1 MHNTEFSKEGLAQD
15 EEKMRKW
22 LIMVL
27 VVVVMVFTSEM
38 PSIRVECRA
47 GFLVTHRIISSGK
60 VVIYRISL
68 VITGCQKRRLD
79 ESS

>member
-1 MHNTEFSKEGLAQD
+1 MKKN
-15 EEKMRKW
+15 EKMANYGSCRRSHGF
-22 LIMVL
+22 
-27 VVVVMVFTSEM
+27 FTSEM